1 MPTSNSAYLP
11 IEGTDFYEKIH
22 KEITSLIASEKKK
35 GTTKDDIQLQV
46 NVYLNQQ
53 INELRAPMEK
63 EGLPAQK
70 IEETATTTFHQMNRI
85 VMEIMKNSWL
95 QDLKNECEAL
105 IEDEQEKKTASKM
118 ILKKVNVLI
127 DQKIK
132 ALEPRNENEKLS
144 QEEEE
149 QIYHKLFAEVRKS
162 IGPLLLEKQVVNTL
176 KVPEF
181 IGKVLQKCK
190 DFIVKNQQEKGP
202 KIDISLEIYNFINNS
217 IALLDEAMQR
227 NEVPPEEITETVSKA
242 YRELQESVYPLLLL
256 SELELDVAHLH
267 GSWLQD
273 LKKECEALIE
283 DKQEKETTSQ
293 GIKEQVDD
301 LIRQKI
307 KALVPRN
314 ANEKLSQEE
323 EQIYQKLFAEVG
335 ESIRPLLLEKQ
346 VVVAQDEKDL
356 RTLKLTINASHRNS
370 PPPPSPSS
378 PSSPSPDSP
387 PVLPRLFR
395 RP

>member
-53 INELRAPMEK
+53 INELRASMEK

-118 ILKKVNVLI
+118 ILKQVNVLI

-132 ALEPRNENEKLS
+132 ALELRNENEKLS
-144 QEEEE
+144 QEE

-162 IGPLLLEKQVVNTL
+162 IGPLLLEKQV
-176 KVPEF
+176 
-181 IGKVLQKCK
+181 
-190 DFIVKNQQEKGP
+190 
-202 KIDISLEIYNFINNS
+202 
-217 IALLDEAMQR
+217 
-227 NEVPPEEITETVSKA
+227 
-242 YRELQESVYPLLLL
+242 
-256 SELELDVAHLH
+256 
-267 GSWLQD
+267 
-273 LKKECEALIE
+273 
-283 DKQEKETTSQ
+283 
-293 GIKEQVDD
+293 
-301 LIRQKI
+301 
-307 KALVPRN
+307 
-314 ANEKLSQEE
+314 
-323 EQIYQKLFAEVG
+323 
-335 ESIRPLLLEKQ
+335 
-346 VVVAQDEKDL
+346 EKDL